1 MSSDHK
7 TVKCIIYQL
16 GAGRCFHSLDYRIIM
31 ASNQEF
37 CYVSEWEC
45 DEGDNE
51 ESEIDHGEGEEA
63 GRGLTKN
70 QKAWNSCDKLKADA
84 NYHQRYIPLK
94 DALGFRHLSSE
105 EKAKFVKDKA
115 LAEEDGLFLSS
126 EEAVNCLERFS
137 SAVVCITVKLTS
149 SQAYGTGFFI
159 RENNEDV
166 VITNS
171 HSIRSS
177 QSGTGID
184 FRLVKPGN
192 VRVTSFY
199 NGNGSLQETR
209 KVARIERASPP
220 DKNKDKNVLEASL
233 KGNLHGEG
241 KSDTDDVSKCDV
253 ALKLLSSYFSRRDAF
268 LDYALLYL
276 LPMENDDQKAKFA
289 TVKPLEMKAFDKLE
303 NFRNV
308 SSFGFPDPRSLK
320 YPRSLR
326 LLTICHP
333 HRASTQ
339 VSFGGMLSDL
349 QHVYFLN
356 MTYGQNDTGMLN
368 GKDPF
373 VKHSIATCKGS
384 SGAPIFAF
392 VVNHETGEVK
402 VDECVYFLHFY
413 GENVEGQFRGKAVS
427 FSTIIRNLE
436 LRAIHNKLGAALAEV
451 GSPAE
456 DEEH

>member
-1 MSSDHK
+1 MLGGGEFDSGFHEN
-7 TVKCIIYQL
+7 VK
-16 GAGRCFHSLDYRIIM
+16 FP
-31 ASNQEF
+31 
-37 CYVSEWEC
+37 
-45 DEGDNE
+45 
-51 ESEIDHGEGEEA
+51 
-63 GRGLTKN
+63 
-70 QKAWNSCDKLKADA
+70 WNDCWKLKVDA
-84 NYHQRYIPLK
+84 NYHQPYIPLK
-94 DALGFRHLSSE
+94 DALGFRRLSSDD
-105 EKAKFVKDKA
+105 KAKFVKDKA
-115 LAEEDGLFLSS
+115 LAEEDKMFLSS

-137 SAVVCITVKLTS
+137 SAVACITVKLTRS

-171 HSIRSS
+171 HSIESS
-177 QSGTGID
+177 QSGIGID
-184 FRLVKPGN
+184 FRLVKPRD

-199 NGNGSLQETR
+199 NGKGSSQETR

-220 DKNKDKNVLEASL
+220 DKKKYKNVLEDSL
-233 KGNLHGEG
+233 KGNLHGDG
-241 KSDTDDVSKCDV
+241 KLDTDDVKKCDV
-253 ALKLLSSYFSRRDAF
+253 ALELLSSYFSRRDAF

-276 LPMENDDQKAKFA
+276 LPIENDDQKAKFA

-326 LLTICHP
+326 LLAISHP
-333 HRASTQ
+333 HRASVQ

-356 MTYGQNDTGMLN
+356 MSHGQNDTGMLN
-368 GKDPF
+368 GKKPF
-373 VKHSIATCKGS
+373 VEHSITTCNGS

-392 VVNHETGEVK
+392 VVNHETDEVK
-402 VDECVYFLHFY
+402 VDECVYFLHFS
-413 GENVEGQFRGKAVS
+413 GDNVEGQFRGQAMP

-436 LRAIHNKLGAALAEV
+436 LQAMHNKLAAALAEV
-451 GSPAE
+451 GTPVK
-456 DEEH
+456 DEEQ

>member
-1 MSSDHK
+1 
-7 TVKCIIYQL
+7 
-16 GAGRCFHSLDYRIIM
+16 M
-31 ASNQEF
+31 ASSQEF
-37 CYVSEWEC
+37 HYVSEWEC
-45 DEGDNE
+45 DEEDNE
-51 ESEIDHGEGEEA
+51 ESGIDHGEREEA

-70 QKAWNSCDKLKADA
+70 QNNWNSCDKLKADA

-105 EKAKFVKDKA
+105 DKAKFVKEKS
-115 LAEEDGLFLSS
+115 LAEEDEMFLSS

-137 SAVVCITVKLTS
+137 SALVCITVKLGISTE
-149 SQAYGTGFFI
+149 AYGTGFFI

-171 HSIRSS
+171 HSIRSL
-177 QSGTGID
+177 QSGNGID
-184 FRLVKPGN
+184 FRLVKARN
-192 VRVTSFY
+192 IMRVVSFY
-199 NGNGSLQETR
+199 DGNGSLQETR
-209 KVARIERASPP
+209 QVARIERASPP
-220 DKNKDKNVLEASL
+220 HKNRDNNVLAASL
-233 KGNLHGEG
+233 RGNLHGDG
-241 KSDTDDVSKCDV
+241 KSHTADVSKCDV
-253 ALKLLSSYFSRRDAF
+253 ALELLSSYFSRRDAF

-276 LPMENDDQKAKFA
+276 LPVETDDQKAKFA
-289 TVKPLEMKAFDKLE
+289 TVKPLGMKAFDKLE

-308 SSFGFPDPRSLK
+308 SSFGIPDPRSSK

-326 LLTICHP
+326 LLTISHP

-368 GKDPF
+368 GKAPF
-373 VKHSIATCKGS
+373 VDHSIATCKGS

-402 VDECVYFLHFY
+402 VDECVYFLHF
-413 GENVEGQFRGKAVS
+413 GENPERQFCGRAVS
-427 FSTIIRNLE
+427 FATIIRNLE
-436 LRAIHNKLGAALAEV
+436 LQANHNKLGAALAEV

>member
-1 MSSDHK
+1 
-7 TVKCIIYQL
+7 
-16 GAGRCFHSLDYRIIM
+16 M
-31 ASNQEF
+31 ASSQDL

-45 DEGDNE
+45 DEGDTE
-51 ESEIDHGEGEEA
+51 ESGIDHGQGEED
-63 GRGLTKN
+63 GRSLTKN
-70 QKAWNSCDKLKADA
+70 EAKWNNCEKLEADA
-84 NYHQRYIPLK
+84 SYHQRYIPLK
-94 DALGFRHLSSE
+94 DALGFRRLSSE
-105 EKAKFVKDKA
+105 DKAKFVKDKA
-115 LAEEDGLFLSS
+115 LAKEDEMFLSS

-137 SAVVCITVKLTS
+137 SAVVCITVKFIS

-159 RENNEDV
+159 REKNEDI

-171 HSIRSS
+171 HSIRSL
-177 QSGTGID
+177 QSGIGID
-184 FRLVKPGN
+184 FRLVKPRD
-192 VRVTSFY
+192 VRVISFY

-220 DKNKDKNVLEASL
+220 HENKDKNVLEASL
-233 KGNLHGEG
+233 KGNLHGDG
-241 KSDTDDVSKCDV
+241 KLDTDDVSKCDV
-253 ALKLLSSYFSRRDAF
+253 ALELLSSYFSRRDAF

-308 SSFGFPDPRSLK
+308 SSFGFPDSRSLK

-326 LLTICHP
+326 LLAISHP
-333 HRASTQ
+333 HRASAQ
-339 VSFGGMLSDL
+339 VSFGGMLSNL
-349 QHVYFLN
+349 QHVYFLSISH
-356 MTYGQNDTGMLN
+356 GQNDTGMLN

-373 VKHSIATCKGS
+373 VEHSIATCKGS

-392 VVNHETGEVK
+392 LVNHETDEVK
-402 VDECVYFLHFY
+402 VDECVYFLHFS
-413 GENVEGQFRGKAVS
+413 GDNVEGQFRGQAVS

-436 LRAIHNKLGAALAEV
+436 LQAMHNKLAAALAEV

-456 DEEH
+456 DEEP